1 MWLITDGML
10 LFKILTLNYLLLL
23 LHTFVR
29 SALLRL
35 ATLRAFL
42 RVLLMNAGLLSPAMA
57 FWRRSVLA
65 RISSGL
71 RPLAASSLC
80 IAARI

>member
-1 MWLITDGML
+1 MKNVYTGWTDVNGML
-10 LFKILTLNYLLLL
+10 LFKILLL

-42 RVLLMNAGLLSPAMA
+42 RVLLMKAGLLSPAMA